1 MPDIEPAVKVL
12 QYSIMPDHVHI
23 LLFVLQ
29 HMRDPLGNVIA
40 RFKQAINQ
48 ACDTV
53 GIFNVGF
60 NDQILKSGRSLDTL
74 YRYIRENP
82 RRLAARRQFPEY
94 FRRVN
99 DMVIAGHKC
108 KLYGNM
114 LLLRNPFK
122 EQVVVHRAD
131 SQAVCAANH
140 ARWIYTAANGGVLVS
155 PFISPAEK
163 AVRTEADVAGGRF
176 ITITNRPMEERYKP
190 AGRDFE
196 LCEAGRLLIVSPDS
210 LDIDLT
216 RRTCMAMNSLAGAIC
231 TAV

>member
-1 MPDIEPAVKVL
+1 
-12 QYSIMPDHVHI
+12 MPDHVHI

-140 ARWIYTAANGGVLVS
+140 ARWIYTAA
-155 PFISPAEK
+155 
-163 AVRTEADVAGGRF
+163 

-190 AGRDFE
+190 AG
-196 LCEAGRLLIVSPDS
+196 ARL
-210 LDIDLT
+210 
-216 RRTCMAMNSLAGAIC
+216 RAMRSRPVADRIARQPRYRPHPSHLHGHEQPCRGNLHCGINDYA
-231 TAV
+231 